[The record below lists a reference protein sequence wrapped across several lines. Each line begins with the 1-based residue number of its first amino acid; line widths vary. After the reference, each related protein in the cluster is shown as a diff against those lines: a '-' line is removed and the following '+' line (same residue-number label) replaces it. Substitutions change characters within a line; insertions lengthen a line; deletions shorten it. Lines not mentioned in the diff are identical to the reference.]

1 MKIYKIPE
9 NKQRKFE
16 LTKGEKGDIIIKSP
30 DEDDENSTLKTEQ
43 CKKKVTTLEIPFPE
57 RKRRKEKVKRD

>member
-43 CKKKVTTLEIPFPE
+43 CKKK
-57 RKRRKEKVKRD
+57 